1 MIVEGLLAAEGL
13 SALRA
18 HLRDQVR
25 LAVVLLLLLLP
36 LARPVVVVEELGVAP
51 EVELQLAARALDD
64 RVLLRVVL

>member
-13 SALRA
+13 AALRA